1 MDTQTLLYLIPAA
14 GVIGLLYAV
23 VTAGWIGKQDAGDR
37 RMQTIAEQIFKGA
50 MAFIS
55 AEYRVL
61 AIFVVS
67 VAALLMVLNKDAG
80 EGMWLT
86 GVAFVVG
93 AGCSAASGYFGMRV
107 ATRANVRTAAAA
119 RTGLAPALIVAFRG
133 GAVMGMCVVG
143 LGLLGLGVLMVV
155 FSQQF
160 DMLGGAIEGANAKGT
175 GLFKVV
181 QLLTGYSM
189 GASSIAL
196 FARVGGGIY
205 TKAAD
210 VGGDLVGKVE
220 SGIPEDHP
228 LNPATIADNVGDNV
242 GDVAGMGA
250 DLFESYIASIVG
262 AMVIG
267 ATVASGRLE
276 AVMLA
281 PVLAAIGIVVS
292 VIATYVVRT
301 KEGGNPQTALNG
313 GSTGAAVVMLALSWF
328 VVDFFVGMA
337 AKAGHPI
344 TVVAGRPAATLDLF
358 IAMAAG
364 LAAGV
369 AVGFVTDYYCSK
381 HKAPVN
387 SVVDQSAT
395 GPATNIIAG
404 LGVGMRSTAV
414 PVLLIAAAIYFA
426 FEYAGIYG
434 IALAALGM
442 LSTTG
447 IQLAVDAYGPISD
460 NAGGIAQM
468 ANLPHEVRERTD
480 SLDAVGNTTAAIGKG
495 FAIGSAALAALAL
508 FAGYQEIALADKP
521 MLLTDP
527 KVTIGLLVGGMMPF
541 LFSSMAMKAVGEAAM
556 DMIQEVRRQFREVP
570 LLRPALE
577 LVKKAEDEER
587 ELTDEEEDQIFEAT
601 KKTEV
606 AKCVAISTQAAIKR
620 MVAPGMLALLTPVI
634 VGYWSPEALGGLLA
648 GTLVS
653 GVMLAIFMSNAGGA
667 WDNAKK
673 QVEEQKKNFDPKVN
687 TGKGSD
693 RHKAAVIGDTVGD
706 PFKDTAGPSINIL
719 IKLMTIVAVVIAP
732 FITG

>member
-14 GVIGLLYAV
+14 GVIGLVYAAL
-23 VTAGWIGKQDAGDR
+23 TAGWIGKQDPGDR

-50 MAFIS
+50 MAFIG

-61 AIFVVS
+61 AIFIVA
-67 VAALLMVLNKDAG
+67 VAALLMVLNQSAG

-86 GVAFVVG
+86 GVAFIVG
-93 AGCSAASGYFGMRV
+93 ASCSAASGYFGMRV
-107 ATRANVRTAAAA
+107 ATRANVRTTAAA
-119 RTGLAPALIVAFRG
+119 RKGLAPALIVAFRG

-143 LGLLGLGVLMVV
+143 LGLLGLGLLLVV

-160 DMLGGAIEGANAKGT
+160 GMLGGAIEGGDPNKT
-175 GLFKVV
+175 VLFKVV

-250 DLFESYIASIVG
+250 DLFESYIAAIVG
-262 AMVIG
+262 AMVI
-267 ATVASGRLE
+267 SGRLE
-276 AVMLA
+276 AVLLA
-281 PVLAAIGIVVS
+281 PVLAAVGVVVS
-292 VIATYVVRT
+292 VLATYVVRT

-313 GSTGAAVVMLALSWF
+313 GSTGAAVVMLAFSWF
-328 VVDFFVGMA
+328 IIDFFVNMA
-337 AKAGHPI
+337 SKAGHAI
-344 TVVAGRPAATLDLF
+344 TITAGKPAQTLDLF

-369 AVGFVTDYYCSK
+369 AVGFITDYYCSK
-381 HKAPVN
+381 HKGPVN

-404 LGVGMRSTAV
+404 LGVGMRSTAL
-414 PVLLIAAAIYFA
+414 PVLCIAASIYFA
-426 FEYAGIYG
+426 FEFAGIYG
-434 IALAALGM
+434 IALAGLGM

-521 MLLTDP
+521 MQLTDP
-527 KVTIGLLVGGMMPF
+527 KVTIGLLIGGMMPF

-587 ELTDEEEDQIFEAT
+587 ELTQEEEEQIFEAT
-601 KKTEV
+601 KKAEV

-620 MVAPGMLALLTPVI
+620 MVAPGLLALVTPVLM
-634 VGYWSPEALGGLLA
+634 GYWSPEALGGLLA

-673 QVEEQKKNFDPKVN
+673 QVEEQKKDFDLKVN
-687 TGKGSD
+687 TGKGSE

-706 PFKDTAGPSINIL
+706 PFKDTAGPSLNIL

>member
-1 MDTQTLLYLIPAA
+1 VDTQTLLYLIPAA
-14 GVIGLLYAV
+14 GVIGLVYAWL
-23 VTAGWIGKQDAGDR
+23 TAGWIGKQDPGDR

-50 MAFIS
+50 MAFIG

-61 AIFVVS
+61 AIFIVS
-67 VAALLMVLNKDAG
+67 VAALLMVLNRSAG

-86 GVAFVVG
+86 GVAFIVG
-93 AGCSAASGYFGMRV
+93 ASCSAASGYFGMRV

-119 RTGLAPALIVAFRG
+119 RKGLAPALIVAFRG
-133 GAVMGMCVVG
+133 GAVMGMSVVG

-160 DMLGGAIEGANAKGT
+160 GMLTGAIEGGDPSKTAM
-175 GLFKVV
+175 FRVI

-267 ATVASGRLE
+267 ATILSGRLE

-281 PVLAAIGIVVS
+281 PVLAAVGVVVS
-292 VIATYVVRT
+292 VLATYVVRT

-328 VVDFFVGMA
+328 IVDFFVKKA
-337 AKAGHPI
+337 VDAGHPI
-344 TVVAGRPAATLDLF
+344 TIVAGKPAQTLDLF
-358 IAMAAG
+358 VAMAAG

-369 AVGFVTDYYCSK
+369 AVGFITDYYCSK
-381 HKAPVN
+381 HKPPVN
-387 SVVDQSAT
+387 SVVEQSAT

-404 LGVGMRSTAV
+404 LGVGMRSTAL
-414 PVLLIAAAIYFA
+414 PVLCIAAAIYFA
-426 FEYAGIYG
+426 FEFAGIYG
-434 IALAALGM
+434 IALAGLGM

-468 ANLPHEVRERTD
+468 ANLPPEVRERTD
-480 SLDAVGNTTAAIGKG
+480 NLDAVGNTTAAIGKG

-508 FAGYQEIALADKP
+508 FAGYQEIALADQP
-521 MLLTDP
+521 MQLTDP
-527 KVTIGLLVGGMMPF
+527 RVTIGLLIGGMMPF
-541 LFSSMAMKAVGEAAM
+541 LFSSLAMKAVGEAAM

-577 LVKKAEDEER
+577 LVKKAEEEER
-587 ELTDEEEDQIFEAT
+587 DLTPEEEEQIFEAT

-606 AKCVAISTQAAIKR
+606 AKCVAISTQAALKR
-620 MVAPGMLALLTPVI
+620 MVAPGLLALLTPVI
-634 VGYWSPEALGGLLA
+634 MGYWSPQALGGLLA

-673 QVEEQKKNFDPKVN
+673 QVEEQKKDFDIKVN
-687 TGKGSD
+687 TGKGSL

-706 PFKDTAGPSINIL
+706 PFKDTAGPSLNIL

-732 FITG
+732 FIKG